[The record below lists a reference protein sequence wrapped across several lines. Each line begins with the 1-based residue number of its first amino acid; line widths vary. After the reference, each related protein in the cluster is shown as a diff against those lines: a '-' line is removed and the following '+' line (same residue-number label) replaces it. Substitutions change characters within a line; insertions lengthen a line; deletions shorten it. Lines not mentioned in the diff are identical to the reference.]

1 MFTFRWLLFRRPDMG
16 GGFAVLDSPSACHGH
31 HENPGGNIL
40 FERRT
45 HRLAWLF
52 AILVTFSLVAA
63 ACGDSGGSS
72 SAPATTAAPT
82 TTAGGGDTA
91 TTAPPATE
99 PTSNTC
105 AGTTASELSGQYPG
119 QFELTEYEA
128 AADCV
133 MSFSE
138 NPDIGALASQITH
151 ITGDLPPV
159 ADRLPSEPLVIAPGE
174 AIGTYG
180 GVFNGLSRANEA
192 GTSDLLSF
200 RHVNLVR
207 FAPDLVTI
215 LPNVAKAFEFNSDFT
230 ELTFTLR
237 EGTKWSNGEPFTSED
252 VRFWLEDLVENQEIA
267 GDLRSNFKIG
277 GKPLGIKVIDDLN
290 FAFVFGAPTPGFLG
304 TLATTFVQF
313 FQPDEFLKQFHPDYN
328 SSITST
334 DKILEMWSPS
344 NWKDVGSPW
353 LTGTGD
359 VWTPTLEPFIVV
371 DESTEERR
379 LVANPYF
386 YAVDTSG
393 QQLPYINEM
402 SELFIEDSQV
412 TNLRITNGEVD
423 YKTQALTIAD
433 FPVLKDNQ
441 DGGNYKVQLAPSAGT
456 NVFYAFNLAIA
467 DPALNAAFN
476 DVRFREAFSLS
487 LNRDEINDLIFF
499 GQGIPQQST
508 PADPNTVNFVT
519 DDQLNAFI
527 NYDPEGAKALLDDMG
542 LTPGNDGCRIN
553 VNLNF
558 SDQGSPADMHE
569 LVRGYARDVGI
580 CLSVKQVSSDQY
592 RESAARNE
600 QEMLTWANDGTTG
613 AFIVGVTDQLLP
625 PFGEF
630 FNPGPALHWQAA
642 AGVDNGVD
650 PVDPPADVAK
660 LYDLVAQ
667 FQQQPLGSAE
677 SDRIGNEIVQIHV
690 DNLWKIGTIGSVPAP
705 TIFSNDL
712 HNDPEFTVHTYD
724 FYWAYPFN
732 TYSWFLTRG

>member
-1 MFTFRWLLFRRPDMG
+1 M
-16 GGFAVLDSPSACHGH
+16 
-31 HENPGGNIL
+31 
-40 FERRT
+40 
-45 HRLAWLF
+45 LATL
-52 AILVTFSLVAA
+52 SLIAA

-72 SAPATTAAPT
+72 NAQATT
-82 TTAGGGDTA
+82 TTAGSTPTT
-91 TTAPPATE
+91 TTAAGT
-99 PTSNTC
+99 TTAAANTC
-105 AGTTASELSGQYPG
+105 TGTTASELTGQYPG
-119 QFELTEYEA
+119 QFELAEYESA
-128 AADCV
+128 AGCT

-151 ITGDLPPV
+151 ITGDLPAV
-159 ADRLPSEPLVIAPGE
+159 ADRLPSEPLVIAPSE

-180 GVFNGLSRANEA
+180 GIFNGLSRANEA

-215 LPNVAKAFEFNSDFT
+215 LPNVAKSFEFNSDFT
-230 ELTFTLR
+230 ELSFTLR
-237 EGTKWSNGEPFTSED
+237 DGMKWSNGEPFTSED
-252 VRFWLEDLVENQEIA
+252 VRFWLEDLVENADIA
-267 GDLRSNFKIG
+267 GDLNSNFIIG
-277 GKPLGIKVIDDLN
+277 GEPLGIKVVDDLN
-290 FAFVFGAPTPGFLG
+290 FSFVFGAPTPGFLG

-328 SSITST
+328 SAITST

-353 LTGTGD
+353 LTGTGT

-371 DESTEERR
+371 NESTEERH

-386 YAVDTSG
+386 FAVDTSG

-402 SELFIEDSQV
+402 SEKFVEDSQV
-412 TNLRITNGEVD
+412 ANLRITNGEVD
-423 YKTQALTIAD
+423 YKTQGLTIAD
-433 FPVLKDNQ
+433 FPVLQDNQ

-467 DPALNAAFN
+467 DPELNAAFN
-476 DVRFREAFSLS
+476 DVRFREAFSLA
-487 LNRDEINDLIFF
+487 LNRDEINQLIYF

-508 PADPNTVNFVT
+508 PADPNTVGFVT
-519 DDQLNAFI
+519 DAQLNSFI
-527 NYDPEGAKALLDDMG
+527 EYDPAKANALLDDMG
-542 LTPGNDGCRIN
+542 LVPGADGCRISI
-553 VNLNF
+553 NLNF

-569 LVRGYARDVGI
+569 LTRGYAKDVGI
-580 CLSVKQVSSDQY
+580 CLTVKQVSSDQY
-592 RESAARNE
+592 REAAARNE

-613 AFIVGVTDQLLP
+613 AFIVGATNQLVP
-625 PFGEF
+625 PFGQF
-630 FNPGPALHWQAA
+630 FNPGPALHWEAA
-642 AGVDNGVD
+642 TTGVDNGVA
-650 PVDPPADVAK
+650 PVDPPADVTK
-660 LYDLVAQ
+660 LIDLVAQ
-667 FQQQPLGSAE
+667 FQQAPLGSPE
-677 SDRIGNEIVQIHV
+677 SDKLGNEIVQIHV

-732 TYSWFLTRG
+732 TYSWFLQRG

>member
-1 MFTFRWLLFRRPDMG
+1 
-16 GGFAVLDSPSACHGH
+16 VLA
-31 HENPGGNIL
+31 
-40 FERRT
+40 
-45 HRLAWLF
+45 
-52 AILVTFSLVAA
+52 TFSLIAA

-72 SAPATTAAPT
+72 SAEATTTTAGSTPTTTAAAAPAPT
-82 TTAGGGDTA
+82 TTAADNSCT
-91 TTAPPATE
+91 
-99 PTSNTC
+99 
-105 AGTTASELSGQYPG
+105 GTTASELAGQYPG
-119 QFELTEYEA
+119 QFELAEYESA
-128 AADCV
+128 AGCT

-138 NPDIGALASQITH
+138 NPDIGSLAGQITH
-151 ITGDLPPV
+151 ITGDLPAV
-159 ADRLPSEPLVIAPGE
+159 ADRLPAEPLVIAPSE
-174 AIGTYG
+174 SIGSYG
-180 GVFNGLSRANEA
+180 GTLNGLSRANEA

-230 ELTFTLR
+230 ELSFTLR
-237 EGTKWSNGEPFTSED
+237 EGMKWSNGEAFTSED

-267 GDLRSNFKIG
+267 GDLRSNFIIG
-277 GKPLGIKVIDDLN
+277 GEPLGIEVIDDLN
-290 FAFVFGAPTPGFLG
+290 FKLIFGAPTPGFLG
-304 TLATTFVQF
+304 TLATTFIQF
-313 FQPDEFLKQFHPDYN
+313 FQPDEFLKQFHPDY
-328 SSITST
+328 SSVANT

-371 DESTEERR
+371 DESTEERH

-386 YAVDTSG
+386 FAVDTAG
-393 QQLPYINEM
+393 NQLPYINEM
-402 SELFIEDSQV
+402 SELFVEDSQV
-412 TNLRITNGEVD
+412 AQLRITNGEVD

-433 FPVLKDNQ
+433 FPVLNDNQ
-441 DGGNYKVQLAPSAGT
+441 DGGGYKVQLAPSAGT

-467 DPALNAAFN
+467 DPDLNAAFN
-476 DVRFREAFSLS
+476 DVRFREAFSLA
-487 LNRDEINDLIFF
+487 LNRSEINELIYF

-508 PADPNTVNFVT
+508 PADPNTVGFVT

-527 NYDPEGAKALLDDMG
+527 DYDPAQANALLDDMG
-542 LTPGNDGCRIN
+542 LTPGADGCRIN
-553 VNLNF
+553 LNLNF

-569 LVRGYARDVGI
+569 LVRGYAKDVGI
-580 CLSVKQVSSDQY
+580 CITVKQVSSDQY
-592 RESAARNE
+592 REAAARNE
-600 QEMLTWANDGTTG
+600 QQMLTWANDGTTG
-613 AFIVGVTDQLLP
+613 AFIVGATNQLLP
-625 PFGEF
+625 QFGEF
-630 FNPGPALHWQAA
+630 FNPGPALHWEAA

-667 FQQQPLGSAE
+667 FQQAPLGSPE
-677 SDRIGNEIVQIHV
+677 SDKIGNEIVQIHV

-732 TYSWFLTRG
+732 TYSWYLNRG